1 MKLFG
6 YKIIANIDNEETELY
21 IMDKYRAYTNS
32 SNKDVYLCKDKNNK
46 AHTIHPTSIIKFV

>member
-6 YKIIANIDNEETELY
+6 YKIIATVDNKEVELY

-32 SNKDVYLCKDKNNK
+32 SNKDIYLCKDTNNN
-46 AHTIHPTSIIKFV
+46 AHTISPSDIIRFV